1 MYILFKERYNY
12 IQYYIS
18 ALINIIIEQI
28 QIKFNI
34 NFFAKNKFYLK
45 LI

>member
-28 QIKFNI
+28 QIKFNVL
-34 NFFAKNKFYLK
+34 YLTIRAYK
-45 LI
+45 

>member
-28 QIKFNI
+28 QIKFNVV
-34 NFFAKNKFYLK
+34 YLTISAYK
-45 LI
+45 